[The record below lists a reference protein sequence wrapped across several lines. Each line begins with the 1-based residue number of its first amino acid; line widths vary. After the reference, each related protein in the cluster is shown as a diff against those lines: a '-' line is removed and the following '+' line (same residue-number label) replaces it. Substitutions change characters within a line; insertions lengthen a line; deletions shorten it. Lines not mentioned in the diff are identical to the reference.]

1 MLENGKAALHLAY
14 TYQQLDEINNADD
27 IIEEFEQYT
36 LGRRATESN
45 NPYHYMNMAQIK
57 A

>member
-1 MLENGKAALHLAY
+1 MLENGKATLHLAY
-14 TYQQLDEINNADD
+14 TYQQLDETNNADD